1 VVRILNDYF
10 TEMAPAIRRHH
21 GSLLRYVGDE
31 IYAVF
36 GAPLPLKDHP
46 CHALEAALEMRR
58 LLVVVNKKLERQ
70 GSFPLSHGIGIHSGP
85 VVAANI
91 GSPERLAYDLVGD
104 TVNLASR
111 IQGLTK
117 KSNADILI
125 SATTRASLTKNF
137 AIKKL
142 PSIKVKGK
150 SEPLDIFRVL

>member
-1 VVRILNDYF
+1 
-10 TEMAPAIRRHH
+10 
-21 GSLLRYVGDE
+21 
-31 IYAVF
+31 
-36 GAPLPLKDHP
+36 
-46 CHALEAALEMRR
+46 MRR

-70 GSFPLSHGIGIHSGP
+70 GSAPLSHGIGIHSGP

-117 KSNADILI
+117 KFNADILI
-125 SATTRASLTKNF
+125 SATTKASLTKNF
-137 AIKKL
+137 AIEKL